1 MRELVLELM
10 GEYGNLAV
18 FLLIL
23 VENLF
28 PPIPSEVILT
38 FGGVMT
44 VCTDMTPVGVI
55 LFSTAGSLAGA
66 VILYSVGR
74 FLPDEVF
81 RKLLCGQIGH
91 LLHFRL
97 EDVDLAKGWFRER
110 GRSAVFLCRLIPIV
124 RSLISIPA
132 GIARMPFVP
141 FLVFTAAG
149 SLLWNTVLV
158 YAGRIAGDSWEK
170 VSAAFGVYSDL
181 FLMIAGISIAFAVL
195 FRGCGERRK
204 LYKPYRKVI
213 ADGRR
218 MEKEREFILRNNI
231 II

>member
-10 GEYGNLAV
+10 GEDGNLAV

-204 LYKPYRKVI
+204 L
-213 ADGRR
+213 
-218 MEKEREFILRNNI
+218 
-231 II
+231 

>member
-44 VCTDMTPVGVI
+44 VCTDMTPGGVI

-149 SLLWNTVLV
+149 SLLWSTVLV

-204 LYKPYRKVI
+204 L
-213 ADGRR
+213 
-218 MEKEREFILRNNI
+218 
-231 II
+231 

>member
-28 PPIPSEVILT
+28 PPIPSEVLLT

-149 SLLWNTVLV
+149 SHLWNTVLL

-204 LYKPYRKVI
+204 L
-213 ADGRR
+213 
-218 MEKEREFILRNNI
+218 
-231 II
+231 

>member
-132 GIARMPFVP
+132 GIARMQFVP

-181 FLMIAGISIAFAVL
+181 FLMIAGISIAFTVL

-204 LYKPYRKVI
+204 L
-213 ADGRR
+213 
-218 MEKEREFILRNNI
+218 
-231 II
+231 

>member
-124 RSLISIPA
+124 RSLISVPA
-132 GIARMPFVP
+132 GIARMQFVP

-204 LYKPYRKVI
+204 L
-213 ADGRR
+213 
-218 MEKEREFILRNNI
+218 
-231 II
+231 

>member
-44 VCTDMTPVGVI
+44 VCTDMTPGGVI
-55 LFSTAGSLAGA
+55 LFSTAGSMAGA
-66 VILYSVGR
+66 VILYGAGR

-132 GIARMPFVP
+132 GIARMQFVP

-204 LYKPYRKVI
+204 L
-213 ADGRR
+213 
-218 MEKEREFILRNNI
+218 
-231 II
+231 

>member
-18 FLLIL
+18 FILIL

-44 VCTDMTPVGVI
+44 VCTDMTPIGVI

-204 LYKPYRKVI
+204 L
-213 ADGRR
+213 
-218 MEKEREFILRNNI
+218 
-231 II
+231 

>member
-1 MRELVLELM
+1 MRQLVLELM

-81 RKLLCGQIGH
+81 RKLLCGRIGH
-91 LLHFRL
+91 LLHFRP
-97 EDVDLAKGWFRER
+97 EDVDLAKGWFRDR

-149 SLLWNTVLV
+149 SFLWNTVLV

-181 FLMIAGISIAFAVL
+181 FLMIAGICIAFAVL
-195 FRGCGERRK
+195 FRGCGERK
-204 LYKPYRKVI
+204 KP
-213 ADGRR
+213 
-218 MEKEREFILRNNI
+218 
-231 II
+231 

>member
-66 VILYSVGR
+66 VILYRMRCSGNCSADR
-74 FLPDEVF
+74 SDICFTSAWKMWIS
-81 RKLLCGQIGH
+81 RK
-91 LLHFRL
+91 
-97 EDVDLAKGWFRER
+97 D
-110 GRSAVFLCRLIPIV
+110 
-124 RSLISIPA
+124 
-132 GIARMPFVP
+132 
-141 FLVFTAAG
+141 G
-149 SLLWNTVLV
+149 SGN
-158 YAGRIAGDSWEK
+158 AGDRRCSC
-170 VSAAFGVYSDL
+170 
-181 FLMIAGISIAFAVL
+181 AG
-195 FRGCGERRK
+195 
-204 LYKPYRKVI
+204 
-213 ADGRR
+213 
-218 MEKEREFILRNNI
+218 
-231 II
+231 

>member
-97 EDVDLAKGWFRER
+97 ENVDLAKGWFRER

-132 GIARMPFVP
+132 GIARMQFVP

-204 LYKPYRKVI
+204 L
-213 ADGRR
+213 
-218 MEKEREFILRNNI
+218 
-231 II
+231 

>member
-1 MRELVLELM
+1 MRKLVLELM

-81 RKLLCGQIGH
+81 RKLLCGRIGH
-91 LLHFRL
+91 LLHFRP
-97 EDVDLAKGWFRER
+97 EDVDLAKGWFRDR

-149 SLLWNTVLV
+149 SFLWNTVLV

-181 FLMIAGISIAFAVL
+181 FLMIAGICIAFAVL
-195 FRGCGERRK
+195 FRGCGERK
-204 LYKPYRKVI
+204 KP
-213 ADGRR
+213 
-218 MEKEREFILRNNI
+218 
-231 II
+231 

>member
-1 MRELVLELM
+1 MRERVLDLM
-10 GEYGNLAV
+10 GDYGNLAV

-195 FRGCGERRK
+195 FRGCGERG
-204 LYKPYRKVI
+204 KP
-213 ADGRR
+213 
-218 MEKEREFILRNNI
+218 
-231 II
+231 

>member
-44 VCTDMTPVGVI
+44 VCTDMTPGGVI

-74 FLPDEVF
+74 FLPDEVV

-204 LYKPYRKVI
+204 L
-213 ADGRR
+213 
-218 MEKEREFILRNNI
+218 
-231 II
+231 

>member
-181 FLMIAGISIAFAVL
+181 FLMIAGISVAFAVL

-204 LYKPYRKVI
+204 L
-213 ADGRR
+213 
-218 MEKEREFILRNNI
+218 
-231 II
+231 

>member
-110 GRSAVFLCRLIPIV
+110 GRSAVFLCRLIPSV

-170 VSAAFGVYSDL
+170 VSAAFGVYSDR

-204 LYKPYRKVI
+204 L
-213 ADGRR
+213 
-218 MEKEREFILRNNI
+218 
-231 II
+231 

>member
-110 GRSAVFLCRLIPIV
+110 GKSAVFLCRLIPIV

-132 GIARMPFVP
+132 GIARMSFVP

-204 LYKPYRKVI
+204 L
-213 ADGRR
+213 
-218 MEKEREFILRNNI
+218 
-231 II
+231 

>member
-18 FLLIL
+18 FILIL

-204 LYKPYRKVI
+204 L
-213 ADGRR
+213 
-218 MEKEREFILRNNI
+218 
-231 II
+231 

>member
-149 SLLWNTVLV
+149 RLLWNTVLV

-170 VSAAFGVYSDL
+170 VSAAFGMYSDL

-204 LYKPYRKVI
+204 L
-213 ADGRR
+213 
-218 MEKEREFILRNNI
+218 
-231 II
+231 

>member
-55 LFSTAGSLAGA
+55 LFSTAGSLAGV

-132 GIARMPFVP
+132 GIARMQFVP

-204 LYKPYRKVI
+204 L
-213 ADGRR
+213 
-218 MEKEREFILRNNI
+218 
-231 II
+231 

>member
-110 GRSAVFLCRLIPIV
+110 GRSAVFLCRLIPI
-124 RSLISIPA
+124 PA

-204 LYKPYRKVI
+204 L
-213 ADGRR
+213 
-218 MEKEREFILRNNI
+218 
-231 II
+231 

>member
-81 RKLLCGQIGH
+81 RKLLCGRIGH
-91 LLHFRL
+91 LLHFRP
-97 EDVDLAKGWFRER
+97 EDVDLARGWFRDR

-149 SLLWNTVLV
+149 SFLWNTVLV

-181 FLMIAGISIAFAVL
+181 FLMIAGICIAFAVL
-195 FRGCGERRK
+195 FRGCGERK
-204 LYKPYRKVI
+204 KP
-213 ADGRR
+213 
-218 MEKEREFILRNNI
+218 
-231 II
+231 

>member
-1 MRELVLELM
+1 M

-44 VCTDMTPVGVI
+44 VCTDMTPIGVI

-204 LYKPYRKVI
+204 L
-213 ADGRR
+213 
-218 MEKEREFILRNNI
+218 
-231 II
+231 

>member
-97 EDVDLAKGWFRER
+97 GDVDLAKGWFRER

-132 GIARMPFVP
+132 GIARMQFVP

-204 LYKPYRKVI
+204 L
-213 ADGRR
+213 
-218 MEKEREFILRNNI
+218 
-231 II
+231 

>member
-44 VCTDMTPVGVI
+44 VCTDLTPVGVI

-132 GIARMPFVP
+132 GIARMQFVP

-204 LYKPYRKVI
+204 L
-213 ADGRR
+213 
-218 MEKEREFILRNNI
+218 
-231 II
+231 

>member
-74 FLPDEVF
+74 FLPDEAF

-204 LYKPYRKVI
+204 L
-213 ADGRR
+213 
-218 MEKEREFILRNNI
+218 
-231 II
+231 

>member
-55 LFSTAGSLAGA
+55 LFSTAGSLSGA

-81 RKLLCGQIGH
+81 RKLLCGRIGH
-91 LLHFRL
+91 LLHFRP
-97 EDVDLAKGWFRER
+97 EDVDLARGWFRDR

-149 SLLWNTVLV
+149 SFLWNTVLV

-181 FLMIAGISIAFAVL
+181 FLMIAGICIAFAVL

-204 LYKPYRKVI
+204 P
-213 ADGRR
+213 
-218 MEKEREFILRNNI
+218 
-231 II
+231 

>member
-149 SLLWNTVLV
+149 SLLWNTGLV

-204 LYKPYRKVI
+204 L
-213 ADGRR
+213 
-218 MEKEREFILRNNI
+218 
-231 II
+231 

>member
-55 LFSTAGSLAGA
+55 LFSTAGSLVGA
-66 VILYSVGR
+66 VILNSVRR

-204 LYKPYRKVI
+204 L
-213 ADGRR
+213 
-218 MEKEREFILRNNI
+218 
-231 II
+231 

>member
-132 GIARMPFVP
+132 GIARMQFVP

-158 YAGRIAGDSWEK
+158 YAGRIAGASWEK

-195 FRGCGERRK
+195 FRGCGERRQ
-204 LYKPYRKVI
+204 L
-213 ADGRR
+213 
-218 MEKEREFILRNNI
+218 
-231 II
+231 

>member
-44 VCTDMTPVGVI
+44 VCTDMTPIGVI

-91 LLHFRL
+91 LLHVRL

-204 LYKPYRKVI
+204 L
-213 ADGRR
+213 
-218 MEKEREFILRNNI
+218 
-231 II
+231 

>member
-28 PPIPSEVILT
+28 PPITSEVILT

-204 LYKPYRKVI
+204 L
-213 ADGRR
+213 
-218 MEKEREFILRNNI
+218 
-231 II
+231 

>member
-132 GIARMPFVP
+132 GIARMQFVP

-195 FRGCGERRK
+195 FRGGGERRK
-204 LYKPYRKVI
+204 L
-213 ADGRR
+213 
-218 MEKEREFILRNNI
+218 
-231 II
+231 

>member
-132 GIARMPFVP
+132 GIARMQFVP
-141 FLVFTAAG
+141 FLVLTAAG

-204 LYKPYRKVI
+204 L
-213 ADGRR
+213 
-218 MEKEREFILRNNI
+218 
-231 II
+231 

>member
-181 FLMIAGISIAFAVL
+181 FLMIAGIAIAFAVL

-204 LYKPYRKVI
+204 L
-213 ADGRR
+213 
-218 MEKEREFILRNNI
+218 
-231 II
+231 

>member
-66 VILYSVGR
+66 VILYRVGR

-204 LYKPYRKVI
+204 L
-213 ADGRR
+213 
-218 MEKEREFILRNNI
+218 
-231 II
+231 